1 MPADLETHP
10 TLKQVKE
17 FDPAAVEEA
26 RSFRGEVTLYIR
38 PQSLRRVCEFLRD
51 APELLFKFLADVTA
65 VDLHPHEPRFEV
77 VYHLLAIEKNERLRL
92 KVRLPGSNPSVES
105 MVPVWPSANAFEREV
120 FDLMGVCFLGHPDLR
135 RILCPEEW
143 VGHPLRKDYEMPAEY
158 HGIRAR

>member
-1 MPADLETHP
+1 MPADLETHLA
-10 TLKQVKE
+10 LKQLQE

-26 RSFRGEVTLYIR
+26 GSFRGEVTLYLR
-38 PQSLRRVCEFLRD
+38 PQSLRRACEFLRD

-92 KVRLPGSNPSVES
+92 KVRLPGSNPRVES

-120 FDLMGVCFLGHPDLR
+120 FDLFGIVFEGHPYLR
-135 RILCPEEW
+135 RILLPEDWE
-143 VGHPLRKDYEMPAEY
+143 GHPLRKDYPVQ
-158 HGIRAR
+158 GDITRWP